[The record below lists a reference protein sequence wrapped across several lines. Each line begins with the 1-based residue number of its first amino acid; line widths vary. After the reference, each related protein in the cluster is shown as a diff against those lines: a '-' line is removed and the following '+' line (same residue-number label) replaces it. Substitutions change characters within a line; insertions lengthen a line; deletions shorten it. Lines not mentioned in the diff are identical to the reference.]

1 MNNWSGRCSP
11 TCSLSR
17 FNFAVSK
24 SFPQANVFHQAF
36 STDGTVSVL
45 CGLANQ
51 DSGVPVLDENKFV
64 CACWRPKRSAGVW
77 MEVTLVSTQRLKSC
91 LLRQHFVTCCVSMK
105 ENEHLTPIF
114 IFLKGIP
121 PKGQRY
127 IWPLIWSQS
136 SSSCVIF
143 VNEIWAFCF
152 TGGNFLLHVGA
163 QIAALVVR
171 WCQANANSG
180 WRCLSVQSSSSA
192 VSLLERYLM
201 PSPSV
206 LMEVS
211 SRKCLVN
218 LWISSW
224 VVSACCFLTDQIM
237 WAELGEDERGGNG
250 TCKQRLM

>member
-1 MNNWSGRCSP
+1 MCVLEAEPLCWGLDGGHLGVDP
-11 TCSLSR
+11 KIKIVL
-17 FNFAVSK
+17 AE
-24 SFPQANVFHQAF
+24 AAF
-36 STDGTVSVL
+36 CNVL
-45 CGLANQ
+45 CI
-51 DSGVPVLDENKFV
+51 
-64 CACWRPKRSAGVW
+64 
-77 MEVTLVSTQRLKSC
+77 
-91 LLRQHFVTCCVSMK
+91 
-105 ENEHLTPIF
+105 NERKWAF
-114 IFLKGIP
+114 NSSFYFLKVIP

>member
-1 MNNWSGRCSP
+1 MCVLEAEPLCWGLDGGHLGVDP
-11 TCSLSR
+11 KIKIVL
-17 FNFAVSK
+17 AE
-24 SFPQANVFHQAF
+24 AAF
-36 STDGTVSVL
+36 CNVL
-45 CGLANQ
+45 CI
-51 DSGVPVLDENKFV
+51 
-64 CACWRPKRSAGVW
+64 
-77 MEVTLVSTQRLKSC
+77 
-91 LLRQHFVTCCVSMK
+91 
-105 ENEHLTPIF
+105 NERKWAFHSNF
-114 IFLKGIP
+114 YFLKGIP

-127 IWPLIWSQS
+127 IWPLILSQS

>member
-1 MNNWSGRCSP
+1 MLEAEPLCWGLDGGHLGVDP
-11 TCSLSR
+11 KIKVVL
-17 FNFAVSK
+17 AE
-24 SFPQANVFHQAF
+24 AAF
-36 STDGTVSVL
+36 CNVL
-45 CGLANQ
+45 CI
-51 DSGVPVLDENKFV
+51 
-64 CACWRPKRSAGVW
+64 
-77 MEVTLVSTQRLKSC
+77 
-91 LLRQHFVTCCVSMK
+91 
-105 ENEHLTPIF
+105 NERKWAF
-114 IFLKGIP
+114 NSNFYFLKVIP

-237 WAELGEDERGGNG
+237 WAELGEDERGGNR